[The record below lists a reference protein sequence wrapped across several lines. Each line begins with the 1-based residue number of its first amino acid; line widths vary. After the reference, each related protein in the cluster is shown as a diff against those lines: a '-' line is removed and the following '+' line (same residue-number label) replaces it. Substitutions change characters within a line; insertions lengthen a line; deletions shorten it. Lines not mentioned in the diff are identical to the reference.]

1 MSPTEPSSG
10 SDDGAERKAVKMNL
24 QESSDAQLIVQIGRY
39 EQTAL
44 AEAYRR
50 HGGSVAALAQRLIR
64 RPDLAEEVVQEIFV
78 KLWNNPER
86 FDPDRGSLRAF
97 LLSQTHGRSI
107 DLIRS
112 EEARKRRE
120 EREHRRTVDSGYDL
134 EHEVM
139 DLAVAGRVKEALK
152 DLPEGERSAIVMA
165 YFGGYTYREAA
176 EILGEPE
183 GTVKSRIRS
192 GLKKLRGS
200 LVDVGGEPHD

>member
-1 MSPTEPSSG
+1 MSTHDPSSDSG
-10 SDDGAERKAVKMNL
+10 AGAEKRAMKVNL
-24 QESSDAQLIVQIGRY
+24 QEASDAQLIVHIGRY
-39 EQTAL
+39 EQAAL

-50 HGGSVAALAQRLIR
+50 HGGSVSALAQRLIR

-78 KLWNNPER
+78 RLWNTPEK

-107 DLIRS
+107 DLIRT

-120 EREHRRTVDSGYDL
+120 ERDHQRTVDAGYDL

-152 DLPEGERSAIVMA
+152 DLSEGERSAIVMA

-200 LVDVGGEPHD
+200 LMDVGGEAP

>member
-1 MSPTEPSSG
+1 MSRDDPSSEP
-10 SDDGAERKAVKMNL
+10 DTGAERRAMKVNL
-24 QESSDAQLIVQIGRY
+24 QEASDAQLIVHIGRY
-39 EQTAL
+39 EQAAL

-50 HGGSVAALAQRLIR
+50 HGGSVSALAQRLIR

-78 KLWNNPER
+78 RLWNTPER

-120 EREHRRTVDSGYDL
+120 QRDHQRTVDAGYDL

-176 EILGEPE
+176 EILGDPE

-200 LVDVGGEPHD
+200 LVDVGGDVP

>member
-1 MSPTEPSSG
+1 MNGDDPSSEP
-10 SDDGAERKAVKMNL
+10 DTGAERRSMKVNL
-24 QESSDAQLIVQIGRY
+24 QEASDAQLIVHIGRY
-39 EQTAL
+39 EQAAL

-50 HGGSVAALAQRLIR
+50 HGGSVSALAQRLIR
-64 RPDLAEEVVQEIFV
+64 RPDMAEEVVQEIFV
-78 KLWNNPER
+78 RLWNTPER

-120 EREHRRTVDSGYDL
+120 QRDHQRTVDAGYDL

-176 EILGEPE
+176 EILGDPE

-200 LVDVGGEPHD
+200 LVDVGGDHP

>member
-1 MSPTEPSSG
+1 MSPTGRSSG
-10 SDDGAERKAVKMNL
+10 SEPGAEHDPVKLNL
-24 QESSDAQLIVQIGRY
+24 QDSSDAQLIVHIGRY
-39 EQTAL
+39 EQAAL

-120 EREHRRTVDSGYDL
+120 ERDHQRTVDAGYDL

-139 DLAVAGRVKEALK
+139 DLAVAGRVKDALK

-176 EILGEPE
+176 EILGDPE

-200 LVDVGGEPHD
+200 LVDVGGEVP

>member
-1 MSPTEPSSG
+1 MTPTERSSG
-10 SDDGAERKAVKMNL
+10 SEPGVEQDPVKLNL
-24 QESSDAQLIVQIGRY
+24 RESSDAQLIVQIGRY
-39 EQTAL
+39 EQAAL

-120 EREHRRTVDSGYDL
+120 ERDHQRTVDAGYDL

-165 YFGGYTYREAA
+165 YVGGYTYREAA

-200 LVDVGGEPHD
+200 LVDVGGPAHD

>member
-1 MSPTEPSSG
+1 MTPTERSSG
-10 SDDGAERKAVKMNL
+10 SEPGVEQDPVKLNL
-24 QESSDAQLIVQIGRY
+24 RESSDAQLIVQIGRY
-39 EQTAL
+39 EQAAL

-120 EREHRRTVDSGYDL
+120 ERDHQRTVDAGYDL

-183 GTVKSRIRS
+183 GTLKSRIRS

-200 LVDVGGEPHD
+200 LVDVGGPAHD

>member
-1 MSPTEPSSG
+1 VSPTEPSSD
-10 SDDGAERKAVKMNL
+10 SNDGAEPGAVKMNL
-24 QESSDAQLIVQIGRY
+24 QDSSDAQLIVQIGRY
-39 EQTAL
+39 EQAAL

-64 RPDLAEEVVQEIFV
+64 RPDMAEEVVQEIFV
-78 KLWNNPER
+78 RLWNNPER

-120 EREHRRTVDSGYDL
+120 DRDHQRTVDAGYDL

-139 DLAVAGRVKEALK
+139 DLAVATRVKDALK

>member
-1 MSPTEPSSG
+1 M
-10 SDDGAERKAVKMNL
+10 KVNL
-24 QESSDAQLIVQIGRY
+24 LEASDAQLIVHIGRY
-39 EQTAL
+39 EQAAL
-44 AEAYRR
+44 AEAYRH
-50 HGGSVAALAQRLIR
+50 HGGSVSALAQRLIR

-78 KLWNNPER
+78 RLWNSPEK

-107 DLIRS
+107 DVIRS

-120 EREHRRTVDSGYDL
+120 ERDHQRTVDAGYDL

-192 GLKKLRGS
+192 GLKKLRGT
-200 LVDVGGEPHD
+200 LVDVGGDAP

>member
-1 MSPTEPSSG
+1 MSTDDPSSG
-10 SDDGAERKAVKMNL
+10 SGTGDEGRSVKVNL
-24 QESSDAQLIVQIGRY
+24 QEASDAQLIVHIGRY
-39 EQTAL
+39 EQAAL

-50 HGGSVAALAQRLIR
+50 HGGSVSALSQRLIR
-64 RPDLAEEVVQEIFV
+64 RPDLAEEVTQEIFV
-78 KLWNNPER
+78 RLWNSPEK

-120 EREHRRTVDSGYDL
+120 ERDHQRTVDTGYDL

-139 DLAVAGRVKEALK
+139 DLAVAGRVKEALG
-152 DLPEGERSAIVMA
+152 DLPEGERSAIVLA

-176 EILGEPE
+176 EILGAPE

-200 LVDVGGEPHD
+200 LVDVGGDAL

>member
-1 MSPTEPSSG
+1 MSADDPSSE
-10 SDDGAERKAVKMNL
+10 SDTGAERRPVKVNL
-24 QESSDAQLIVQIGRY
+24 QEASDAQLIVHIGRY
-39 EQTAL
+39 EQAAL

-50 HGGSVAALAQRLIR
+50 HGGSVSALAQRLIR
-64 RPDLAEEVVQEIFV
+64 RPDMAEEVVQEIFV
-78 KLWNNPER
+78 RLWNAPER

-120 EREHRRTVDSGYDL
+120 ERDHQRTVDAGYDL

-200 LVDVGGEPHD
+200 LVDVGGEVP

>member
-1 MSPTEPSSG
+1 MSADDPSSG
-10 SDDGAERKAVKMNL
+10 SGTGDEQRPMRVDL
-24 QESSDAQLIVQIGRY
+24 QQASDAQLIVHIGRY
-39 EQTAL
+39 EQAAL

-50 HGGSVAALAQRLIR
+50 HGGSVSALAQRLIR

-78 KLWNNPER
+78 RLWNSPEKY
-86 FDPDRGSLRAF
+86 DPDRGSLRAF

-120 EREHRRTVDSGYDL
+120 ERDYQRTVDAGYDL

-139 DLAVAGRVKEALK
+139 DLAVAGRVKDALK

-200 LVDVGGEPHD
+200 LVDVGGEAP

>member
-1 MSPTEPSSG
+1 MSPTDPSSG
-10 SDDGAERKAVKMNL
+10 SGAGSEERSMKVNL
-24 QESSDAQLIVQIGRY
+24 QEASDAQLIVHIGRY
-39 EQTAL
+39 EQAAL

-50 HGGSVAALAQRLIR
+50 HGGSVSALAQRLIR

-78 KLWNNPER
+78 RLWNSPER

-120 EREHRRTVDSGYDL
+120 ERDHQRTVDAGYDL

-200 LVDVGGEPHD
+200 LVDAGGDSHE

>member
-1 MSPTEPSSG
+1 MSTDDPSSE
-10 SDDGAERKAVKMNL
+10 SETGAERRSVKVNL
-24 QESSDAQLIVQIGRY
+24 QEASDAQLIVHIGRY
-39 EQTAL
+39 EQAAL

-50 HGGSVAALAQRLIR
+50 HGGSVSALAQRLIR
-64 RPDLAEEVVQEIFV
+64 RPDMAEEVVQEIFV
-78 KLWNNPER
+78 RLWNTPER

-120 EREHRRTVDSGYDL
+120 ERDHQRTVDAGYDL

-200 LVDVGGEPHD
+200 LVDVGGEIP

>member
-1 MSPTEPSSG
+1 MTPTERSSG
-10 SDDGAERKAVKMNL
+10 SEPGVEQDPVKLNL
-24 QESSDAQLIVQIGRY
+24 RESSDAQLIVQIGRY
-39 EQTAL
+39 EQAAL

-120 EREHRRTVDSGYDL
+120 ERDHQRTVDAGYDL

-139 DLAVAGRVKEALK
+139 DLAVAGRVKDALK

-200 LVDVGGEPHD
+200 LVDVGGPAHD

>member
-1 MSPTEPSSG
+1 MTPTERSSG
-10 SDDGAERKAVKMNL
+10 SEPGVEQDPVKLNL
-24 QESSDAQLIVQIGRY
+24 RESSDAQLIVQIGRY
-39 EQTAL
+39 EQAAL

-86 FDPDRGSLRAF
+86 VDPDRGSLRAF

-112 EEARKRRE
+112 EEARMRRE
-120 EREHRRTVDSGYDL
+120 ERDHQRTVDAGYDL

-200 LVDVGGEPHD
+200 LVDVGGPAHD

>member
-1 MSPTEPSSG
+1 
-10 SDDGAERKAVKMNL
+10 MNL

-39 EQTAL
+39 EQAAL

-64 RPDLAEEVVQEIFV
+64 RPDMAEEVVQEIFV
-78 KLWNNPER
+78 RLWNSPER

-120 EREHRRTVDSGYDL
+120 ERDHQRTVDAGYDL

-139 DLAVAGRVKEALK
+139 DLAVAGRVKDALK

-192 GLKKLRGS
+192 GLKNLRGS
-200 LVDVGGEPHD
+200 LVDVGAESRD

>member
-1 MSPTEPSSG
+1 MSPTEPSSD
-10 SDDGAERKAVKMNL
+10 SNDGAEPGAVKMNL
-24 QESSDAQLIVQIGRY
+24 QDSSDAQLIVQIGRY
-39 EQTAL
+39 EQAAL

-64 RPDLAEEVVQEIFV
+64 RPDMAEEVVQEIFV
-78 KLWNNPER
+78 RLWNNPER

-120 EREHRRTVDSGYDL
+120 DRDHQRTVDAGYDL

-139 DLAVAGRVKEALK
+139 DLAVATRVKDALK

>member
-1 MSPTEPSSG
+1 MSTDDPSSEP
-10 SDDGAERKAVKMNL
+10 DTGAERRSMKVNL
-24 QESSDAQLIVQIGRY
+24 QEASDAQLIVHIGRY
-39 EQTAL
+39 EQAAL

-50 HGGSVAALAQRLIR
+50 HGGSVSALAQRLIR

-78 KLWNNPER
+78 RLWNTPER

-120 EREHRRTVDSGYDL
+120 QRDHQRTVDAGYDL

-176 EILGEPE
+176 EILGDPE

-200 LVDVGGEPHD
+200 LVDVGGEVP

>member
-1 MSPTEPSSG
+1 MSPTDPSSESG
-10 SDDGAERKAVKMNL
+10 GGAEERAVKINL
-24 QESSDAQLIVQIGRY
+24 QESSDAQLIVHIGRY

-50 HGGSVAALAQRLIR
+50 HGGSVSALAQRLIR

-78 KLWNNPER
+78 RLWNSPER

-120 EREHRRTVDSGYDL
+120 QRDHQRTVDAGYDL

-165 YFGGYTYREAA
+165 YFGGFTYREAA

-192 GLKKLRGS
+192 GLKRLRGS
-200 LVDVGGEPHD
+200 LVDVGAESHE

>member
-1 MSPTEPSSG
+1 MTPTERSSG
-10 SDDGAERKAVKMNL
+10 SEPGVEQDPVKLNL
-24 QESSDAQLIVQIGRY
+24 RESSDAQLIVQIGRY
-39 EQTAL
+39 EQAAL

-120 EREHRRTVDSGYDL
+120 ERDHQRTVDAGYDL

-200 LVDVGGEPHD
+200 LVDVGGPAHD